1 MPKTIQ
7 IFIEIIAD
15 LRFLTPIIYSFSVIK
30 NKYGSKSAS
39 STRKNFNECL
49 QCLSKLSVNQLVI
62 ITNSSNVGKR
72 SFPNNERFKKKVAKI
87 CSYFFSMKVRLCNL
101 IVIAQ
106 ESINRFFACLFVE
119 IVRAF
124 CNCYYIL
131 FIKLPWPAGDN

>member
-1 MPKTIQ
+1 MPNKIQ

-15 LRFLTPIIYSFSVIK
+15 LRFLTPIIYNFSVIE

-72 SFPNNERFKKKVAKI
+72 SFPNNERFKK
-87 CSYFFSMKVRLCNL
+87 RLRKFA
-101 IVIAQ
+101 VIFLA
-106 ESINRFFACLFVE
+106 
-119 IVRAF
+119 
-124 CNCYYIL
+124 
-131 FIKLPWPAGDN
+131 